1 MALTSH
7 WKSLKFYMRN
17 PNSFKEQQGYF
28 TFAQNTNNVNY
39 LELAYAQAL
48 SIKNTQKINRYA
60 IAVDSITKELI
71 TDEHRRVFDYIID
84 IASPENHAMSN
95 EWQAWHLTPFKE
107 TVKLE
112 SDILFTTNVD
122 HWWTG
127 MRLQEVCF
135 TTKIR
140 NYEGTISDARDY
152 RKLFDENNLP
162 NIYTGIYY
170 FRFGHTSMELFQL
183 AEAVYRHWSLFR
195 DQLLKN
201 CRETQPSTDVVF
213 SIAAKIL
220 GVELCTNPALDYPS
234 FVHMKGAVNGIAPAA
249 DWQDVYHAEL
259 ENNNLTINF
268 TRQQWPVH
276 YYQKNFIDDRIR
288 TKLIS
293 SFSKLRSWKTN

>member
-1 MALTSH
+1 
-7 WKSLKFYMRN
+7 MRS
-17 PNSFKEQQGYF
+17 PDSFKAQQGYF
-28 TFAQNTNNVNY
+28 AFAQNTDTVNY

-48 SIKNTQKINRYA
+48 SIKNTQTIKQYA
-60 IAVDSITKELI
+60 VAVDAETKKHV
-71 TDEHRRVFDYIID
+71 TNEHRTVFDYVID
-84 IASPENHAMSN
+84 IDSPNAHAMSN

-140 NYEGTISDARDY
+140 NYEGVVSHARDY

-162 NIYTGIYY
+162 DIYTGMYY
-170 FRFGHTSMELFQL
+170 FRFGRVSMELFQL
-183 AEAVYRHWSLFR
+183 AEAIYANWSLFR

-201 CRETQPSTDVVF
+201 CREDQPSTDVVF
-213 SIAAKIL
+213 AIAARLL
-220 GVELCTNPALDYPS
+220 GEESCTNPALDYPS
-234 FVHMKGAVNGIAPAA
+234 FVHMKGAVNGLAA
-249 DWQDVYHAEL
+249 AANWQDAYISEL
-259 ENNNLTINF
+259 DSNNLMINF

-276 YYQKNFIDDRIR
+276 YYQKDFINERNR
-288 TKLIS
+288 AELIS
-293 SFSKLRSWKTN
+293 GI

>member
-1 MALTSH
+1 
-7 WKSLKFYMRN
+7 MRS
-17 PNSFKEQQGYF
+17 PNSFSAQQGYF
-28 TFAQNTNNVNY
+28 TFAQNTDTVNY

-48 SIKNTQKINRYA
+48 SIKNTQRINQYA
-60 IAVDSITKELI
+60 VAVDSTTKELI
-71 TDEHRRVFDYIID
+71 TDEHRTVFDHIID
-84 IASPENHAMSN
+84 IPDPADHAMSN

-112 SDILFTTNVD
+112 SDILFTTSVD

-140 NYEGTISDARDY
+140 NYEGNISYARDY

-162 NIYTGIYY
+162 DIYTGMYY
-170 FRFGHTSMELFQL
+170 FRFGCISMELFRL
-183 AEAVYRHWSLFR
+183 AEVIYKNWELFR
-195 DQLLKN
+195 DRVLKN
-201 CRETQPSTDVVF
+201 CREDLPSTDVVF
-213 SIAAKIL
+213 AIAAHIL
-220 GVELCTNPALDYPS
+220 GVEQYTNPALDYPS
-234 FVHMKGAVNGIAPAA
+234 FVHMKGAINGIAPAA

-259 ENNNLTINF
+259 ENNNLMINF

-276 YYQKNFIDDRIR
+276 YYQKSFINDRIR

-293 SFSKLRSWKTN
+293 SFSKLRSGQTD